1 MKMSI
6 LHKRPSENLVFNF
19 QTAFCL
25 FKFKPIKGFYFFIA
39 SVKALTL

>member
-1 MKMSI
+1 MSL

-25 FKFKPIKGFYFFIA
+25 FKFKPIKRFYFFIA